1 MGSRTQ
7 WKRFTEIGKCDNISS
22 ICFVLT
28 IQFDNLIK
36 TPGKSR
42 LLFKNLN
49 FCLNWCVTTMLIMVF
64 YSFVKKCSNAFWLKQ
79 KETKTSQSALL
90 WLSYWTS
97 SPYNENSVK
106 LKVDKKK
113 NKEKPQKGQYYP
125 ATYIVNA
132 NVCRL
137 IQFS

>member
-79 KETKTSQSALL
+79 KKKNLSIRLAVTKLL
-90 WLSYWTS
+90 NKFSLQWKYC
-97 SPYNENSVK
+97 VK

-137 IQFS
+137 I